1 MKENV
6 RCRADDCL
14 RRVHA
19 LVRGRES
26 TGRLRDDLDV
36 RSPHNSTPTTMDELG
51 HSVSKPS
58 FSDTEDDEDV
68 EIVDLEEV
76 AVTPLKVTHPI
87 DHDSESS
94 DDEDDNGRGLPAS
107 GSRRRPGH
115 AHTCSPRLSFLV
127 AEAELLVHRVIDV
140 VTKVHSC

>member
-1 MKENV
+1 
-6 RCRADDCL
+6 
-14 RRVHA
+14 
-19 LVRGRES
+19 
-26 TGRLRDDLDV
+26 
-36 RSPHNSTPTTMDELG
+36 MDELG
-51 HSVSKPS
+51 HLVSKPS

-94 DDEDDNGRGLPAS
+94 DDEDDTGRGLLAS
-107 GSRRRPGH
+107 GSRRRLGH
-115 AHTCSPRLSFLV
+115 AHTRSLRLPFLV
-127 AEAELLVHRVIDV
+127 AEAEVLVHRVIDV

>member
-1 MKENV
+1 M
-6 RCRADDCL
+6 DDCL
-14 RRVHA
+14 RRVHT

-26 TGRLRDDLDV
+26 TRRLSDDLDV

-68 EIVDLEEV
+68 EMVGLEEV
-76 AVTPLKVTHPI
+76 MVTPLKVTHPI

-94 DDEDDNGRGLPAS
+94 DDDDDTGRGLLAS

-115 AHTCSPRLSFLV
+115 AHTRSLSLSKG
-127 AEAELLVHRVIDV
+127 IDV
-140 VTKVHSC
+140 WQQVKNVVIEVSGHPPAAR